1 MTVVI
6 RPPENVLNI
15 LRIFR
20 ENSHDAYAVGG
31 CVRDSVL
38 GKEPKDWD
46 ITTNA
51 LPAAIKA
58 LFEKTIDTGLAHGT
72 VTVMLKGEAYE
83 VTTFRIDGKYEDGRH
98 PTQVEFTERLEDDLR
113 RRDFTMNAMA
123 WKEESGIVDPFDGMK
138 DIAAG
143 VIRAVGKPGE
153 RFCEDALR
161 MLRAIRFAAR
171 LGFEIH
177 CETLEA
183 ICENSGLINSVSS
196 ERIREELNG
205 ILTADN
211 PMKFD
216 ILRETG
222 LLKLI
227 LPEFEACVNTPQ
239 RNPHHVYNV
248 GEHSLRAVTAVE
260 PDKCLRWTMLLH
272 DTGKAVTHITDDK
285 GIDHFYGHPEKSMEI
300 ARDILERLRFD
311 NRSISRIIR
320 LIKYHDREILPQP
333 RAVAK
338 AVHAVGDDIFLD
350 LLKVKRA
357 DKFAQNPLDKQ
368 KGMEYVDLIESI
380 YNELKTENNCLK
392 LKELAINGGD
402 LIELGFEEGREV
414 GQTLA
419 FLFQKVLDDPA
430 LNDKQILSE
439 LAAHLLIKRKE

>member
-6 RPPENVLNI
+6 RPPENVLDI

-20 ENSHDAYAVGG
+20 ENSYDAYAVGG

-46 ITTNA
+46 IATNA

-98 PTQVEFTERLEDDLR
+98 PTRVEFTGRLEDDLR

-153 RFCEDALR
+153 RFREDALR

-205 ILTADN
+205 ILSADN

-227 LPEFEACVNTPQ
+227 LPEFEACFNTPQ

-248 GEHSLRAVTAVE
+248 GEHSLRAVTAIE

-272 DTGKAVTHITDDK
+272 DTGKAVTRITDDK

-300 ARDILERLRFD
+300 AGDILGRLRFD
-311 NRSISRIIR
+311 NRSISRILR

-350 LLKVKRA
+350 LMKVKRA

-380 YNELKTENNCLK
+380 YNKLKTENNCLK
-392 LKELAINGGD
+392 LKELAVNGGD

-414 GQTLA
+414 GQMLA

-430 LNDKQILSE
+430 LNDKKILSE
-439 LAAHLLIKRKE
+439 LAARLFIKRKE